1 VIKGKKINLRLVRE
15 DDLDS
20 MYQQLSD
27 LSNRGQYYPMMLIPE
42 AQFKK
47 TFYEN
52 GFWNDEFS
60 RMLIVDHHDH
70 MLGQIF
76 YFKAAI
82 YVDALELGYLLFNE
96 KHYCKGYT
104 TEALQLFVHYLF
116 ANKTMNR
123 LQLRISPE
131 HIASI
136 KVAQK
141 AGFQFDGTRKQIM
154 FLRGQHIDL
163 DEYALTRQDYE
174 NQKSNIA

>member
-1 VIKGKKINLRLVRE
+1 MIKGKKINLRLARE

-20 MYQQLSD
+20 MYQHIND
-27 LSNRGQYYPMMLIPE
+27 LSIRGPYYPMTLLPE
-42 AQFKK
+42 AEFKK

-52 GFWNDEFS
+52 GFWHDEFS
-60 RMLIVDHHDH
+60 RMLIVDHNDN

-96 KHYCKGYT
+96 AYHGEGYT
-104 TEALQLFVHYLF
+104 TEALQLFVDYLF

-136 KVAQK
+136 KVALK

-154 FLRGQHIDL
+154 FLHGKHIDL
-163 DEYALTRQDYE
+163 DEYALTRQEYE
-174 NQKSNIA
+174 KQQREG